1 MNLNQVQEGHVFS
14 ITQRS
19 TAMSNWAR
27 VVYTIIHVQS
37 RRQECCFYDDAPTTY
52 YPACCP
58 ICDIATNNVN
68 PFWTAV
74 DASPSWPHLH
84 FCPFPQ
90 SSASSACRG
99 EKTDV
104 IHTSGSNLGE
114 GGSHLIV
121 IWLLFIRETFLQI
134 FFKIFM
140 RLQSQIGG
148 FLQQMHFKLIWSNA
162 HQVIPRYSPIQ
173 EWVPHARTSMYV
185 CTYTRSSWKSSAQLG
200 FFMTRIISTFILMAL
215 FCVHEV
221 KNLRGNTPFGGS
233 SQTSQYAANH
243 EKQYI
248 LCISTYIHSSK
259 Y

>member
-27 VVYTIIHVQS
+27 VVYHHHVQS

-90 SSASSACRG
+90 SSASSACRV

-134 FFKIFM
+134 FSKIFM
-140 RLQSQIGG
+140 RGCKSQIVFSNRCISNWFGQMLIKL
-148 FLQQMHFKLIWSNA
+148 FLGTVLFRNEFHMLG
-162 HQVIPRYSPIQ
+162 PLC
-173 EWVPHARTSMYV
+173 MYV
-185 CTYTRSSWKSSAQLG
+185 PIHAPHGRARLSWVFSWPA
-200 FFMTRIISTFILMAL
+200 
-215 FCVHEV
+215 
-221 KNLRGNTPFGGS
+221 
-233 SQTSQYAANH
+233 
-243 EKQYI
+243 
-248 LCISTYIHSSK
+248 
-259 Y
+259 